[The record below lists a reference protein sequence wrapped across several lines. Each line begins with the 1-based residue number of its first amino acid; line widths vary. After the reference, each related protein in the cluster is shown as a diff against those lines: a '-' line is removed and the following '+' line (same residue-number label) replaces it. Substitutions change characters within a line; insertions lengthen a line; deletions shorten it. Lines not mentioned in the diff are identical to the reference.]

1 MTTRTV
7 VTGIGI
13 VSPVGLTRDSTWQ
26 NLLRGVSG
34 IDHISSF
41 DPEELETTIA
51 GEVKGFEP
59 TEYMTRKDARRMD
72 RFSQLAVAASREAID
87 QADMDSADE
96 RVSVMVASG
105 IGGIITLSE
114 QIGVMSRRGPRRV
127 SPFLVPMMLP
137 DMASGHVS
145 MSIGA
150 TGPNYS
156 TVSACASGGDAIG
169 QAQLLLNAGA
179 ADIVVAG
186 GAEAAICQIGLAG
199 FNSVKALS
207 RRNDEPQKASRPF
220 DALRDGFVLGE
231 GAAVLVLE
239 TLESAHERGA
249 QPIAEMAG
257 YGSTSDAHHITQP
270 HPEGE
275 GAARAM
281 DLALADAGLQP
292 EDLDY
297 VNAHGTSTPLNDR
310 SETLAMKKVFGDE
323 AYRIP
328 TSSTKSMTGH
338 LLGASGALEAA
349 IAVLA
354 IVNAAAPPTINLE
367 EPDPDCDLDY
377 VPHIAR
383 RGRIRTAMSNSFGFG
398 GHNASL
404 IFKEFS
410 E

>member
-87 QADMDSADE
+87 QANMDSADE

-169 QAQLLLNAGA
+169 QAQLLLHVGA

-186 GAEAAICQIGLAG
+186 GAEAAICPIGLAG

-292 EDLDY
+292 EDMDY